1 MEVQTME
8 RNVVQDENEWSLEA
22 MLKILNSV
30 LLANHLIKVYKETVD
45 WWKIRLVRGL
55 EKVLMDQLVLL
66 K

>member
-45 WWKIRLVRGL
+45 
-55 EKVLMDQLVLL
+55 
-66 K
+66 